1 MLINVNT
8 NIFLQA
14 RNKDADYEMSALR
27 YEKQSCD
34 VKL

>member
-27 YEKQSCD
+27 YESCD
-34 VKL
+34 MWNYN